1 MQPNFNTLFANFPDA
16 SRVWLYLADRP
27 LEKKEEDWLN
37 AELEMFLKSWVA
49 HNNKLSCDGTILYSQ
64 YIVLVVDEASV
75 KASGC
80 SIDSSTHFMKKAGVA
95 LNIDFFNR
103 LYVLQQEGA
112 AWVRIPYN
120 LAKPETFLT
129 PFIQTLGELK
139 NQWFPIVRL
148 DRSSGTLR

>member
-1 MQPNFNTLFANFPDA
+1 MPPNFNTLFSNLPDE

-27 LEKKEEDWLN
+27 MDKSEEEWFN
-37 AELEMFLKSWVA
+37 AELGLFLNSWSA
-49 HNNKLSCDGTILYSQ
+49 HNKQLQCDGVVLFAQ
-64 YIVLVVDEASV
+64 YIVLVVNEGFV

-80 SIDSSTHFMKKAGVA
+80 SIDSSTYFMKKAGMA

-103 LYVLQQEGA
+103 LFVLQQEGA

-129 PFIQTLGELK
+129 PFIKTLGELK
-139 NQWFPIVRL
+139 SQW
-148 DRSSGTLR
+148 SSLH

>member
-1 MQPNFNTLFANFPDA
+1 MPDD

-27 LEKKEEDWLN
+27 MDKSEEEWFN
-37 AELEMFLKSWVA
+37 AELGLFLNSWSA
-49 HNNKLSCDGTILYSQ
+49 HNKQLQCGGVVLFSQ
-64 YIVLVVDEASV
+64 YVVLVVNEGFQ

-80 SIDSSTHFMKKAGVA
+80 SIDSSIHFIKKAGTT

-103 LYVLQQEGA
+103 LFVLQQEGA
-112 AWVRIPYN
+112 DLVRIPYN

-139 NQWFPIVRL
+139 SQW
-148 DRSSGTLR
+148 SSLH